1 MHNAGNI
8 GEKAALSRHRGRP
21 AVGRPFVFY
30 LESTM
35 KTVRLL
41 LMAMVGLIALVA
53 CTKEQK
59 TAPAKQ
65 TRTSATSAYEK
76 YFGPAPTTDK
86 GTCYA
91 FVIYFPSAKE
101 QGKVVPFPFFTFDKE
116 SIRKV
121 ALERLLG
128 GMEVG
133 SYKGEFLQ
141 PFAPGTRI
149 LSVVEQNGGITV
161 NFGKE
166 ILASKADAA
175 VEKAMLDAIALTLS
189 QFSGVRDVRVQIEGK
204 ENGAVDG
211 KDIGKFLGHGGLERQ
226 PLRPDE
232 SAVLSPSSPRLLSV
246 TAMKVKGATEIEE
259 VNAFFDRP
267 VEIKELSLAD
277 GSGKPF
283 EGEVYHSVFDMAAVL
298 KPREPSLFKAGMP
311 VKVHWKVIDKLGRA
325 AEGTGEFALEV
336 KEH

>member
-1 MHNAGNI
+1 
-8 GEKAALSRHRGRP
+8 
-21 AVGRPFVFY
+21 
-30 LESTM
+30 M
-35 KTVRLL
+35 KMVRLL
-41 LMAMVGLIALVA
+41 LVAMLGLIALVA

-65 TRTSATSAYEK
+65 TRTSATSAYER

-101 QGKVVPFPFFTFDKE
+101 QGKVVPFPFFTFNKE

-128 GMEVG
+128 GMDVG

-141 PFAPGTRI
+141 PFASGTRI
-149 LSVVEQNGGITV
+149 LGIVEQGGVVTV
-161 NFGKE
+161 NFSKE
-166 ILASKADAA
+166 ILDSKADAA
-175 VEKAMLDAIALTLS
+175 VERAMLDAIVLTLS
-189 QFSGVRDVRVQIEGK
+189 QFGKVRDVRVQIEGK
-204 ENGAVDG
+204 ESGSVDS
-211 KDIGKFLGHGGLERQ
+211 KDAGKFMGHGGLERQ

-246 TAMKVKGATEIEE
+246 TAMKDKGATEVEE

-267 VEIKELSLAD
+267 VEIKELRMTGGD
-277 GSGKPF
+277 GKPF
-283 EGEVYHSVFDMAAVL
+283 EGDVYHSVLGMAAVL
-298 KPREPSLFKAGMP
+298 KPKAPSLFKAGMP
-311 VKVHWKVIDKLGRA
+311 VRVGWKVIDKLGRS